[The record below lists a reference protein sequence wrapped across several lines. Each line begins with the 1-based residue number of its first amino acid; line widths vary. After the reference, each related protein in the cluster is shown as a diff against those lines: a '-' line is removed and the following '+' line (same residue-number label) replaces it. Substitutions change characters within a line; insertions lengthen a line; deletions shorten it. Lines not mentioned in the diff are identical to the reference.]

1 MPNKR
6 HGWTN
11 KSGPAQVDQHECT
24 TGPNSRDHDR
34 ALNCLDEGPALSG
47 TRWPWFIYP
56 GKVAGDPRWG
66 IIIWVASGIFSSKT
80 SSVTSLGRPFSTRVR
95 VAALPANEAIKW
107 SHQHIKWRWDALPTS
122 SFQNILARRVLLRP
136 TTTGRP
142 RETQNKLN
150 LHPLWRI

>member
-1 MPNKR
+1 M
-6 HGWTN
+6 
-11 KSGPAQVDQHECT
+11 DQHKCT
-24 TGPNSRDHDR
+24 TGPNSRDHDH
-34 ALNCLDEGPALSG
+34 ALNCLDEGPAHCR

-107 SHQHIKWRWDALPTS
+107 SHQHIKWRCDALPTTS
-122 SFQNILARRVLLRP
+122 LQGGSFSDQPQL
-136 TTTGRP
+136 GGQERP
-142 RETQNKLN
+142 RTRPPAPNQLGGGVC
-150 LHPLWRI
+150 LPCLVLPIVFLLGQR